1 MFLEAIIPE
10 HIIHSYIFKMIL
22 ASIFGAVIG
31 LERDVHGRAAGLRT
45 MLLVCLGSAAFMILS
60 ESIAQTYAKLVHGSE
75 LQADPSR
82 IAAQII
88 TGIGFLGAGSIIKYG
103 FTIRGLTTAAC
114 LWISAAIGMGVGAGF
129 IDIAFVATLLS
140 LITLTLLNKLDKSFA
155 RDVYK
160 ILKITTTKN
169 ADISLLMDVLEKSKL
184 KVLSVD
190 KEINY
195 DEGTLLLNFYVRLH
209 FKGVAE
215 EFSEQLIHE
224 LEDTGITFH
233 SLKWLHG

>member
-1 MFLEAIIPE
+1 MLLEAVLPDQ
-10 HIIHSYIFKMIL
+10 IIHSYIFKMIL
-22 ASIFGAVIG
+22 ASILGAIIG

-45 MLLVCLGSAAFMILS
+45 MLLVCLGSAVFMILS
-60 ESIAQTYAKLVHGSE
+60 ESIAEIYAKLVHGSV

-88 TGIGFLGAGSIIKYG
+88 TGIGFLGAGAIIKYG

-129 IDIAFVATLLS
+129 IDIAVVATLLS
-140 LITLTLLNKLDKSFA
+140 LITLTLLNKVDKSFA

-160 ILKITTTKN
+160 VLKITTSRTT
-169 ADISLLMDVLEKSKL
+169 DVSELVNVLDKSNL
-184 KVLSVD
+184 KILSVD

-195 DEGTLLLNFYVRLH
+195 DNNTLLLSFYLRLH

-215 EFSEQLIHE
+215 EFSEKLINE
-224 LEDTGITFH
+224 LEETGVILH
-233 SLKWLHG
+233 SLKWYHS